1 MSDTPVHRAVEAEE
15 LIALIQAIKF
25 AHPEYGV
32 KRIHDKI
39 RSHGSDYASVSMKRI
54 KKYMKKIGLTN
65 SICHEKDMNNNKVVH
80 LMTIGGKSKSDRFQG
95 QGCDSSKG
103 DELKGSMKGAWL
115 PVKLDEPASKM
126 TQFPYQAVIQMK
138 FGGDGDATGSM
149 GEIYKIQVAAD
160 PGNSDK
166 GAVEYP
172 MMVYNK
178 ARNRK
183 TFMHPESPA
192 YAPVQKLIAS
202 SGATGVAGG
211 TKAYFWGQYR
221 SADDM
226 LHINTEALAPFQNW

>member
-1 MSDTPVHRAVEAEE
+1 MSDTPVPRIIEAEE

-32 KRIHDKI
+32 KRIYDEI
-39 RSHGSDYASVSMKRI
+39 RSHGSKYESISMKRVKKYI
-54 KKYMKKIGLTN
+54 KKLGMTN
-65 SICHEKDMNNNKVVH
+65 VVCPEGDKNGIVH
-80 LMTIGGKSKSDRFQG
+80 LMTIGGTSKSERNQDQKSNSG
-95 QGCDSSKG
+95 HCGEVKG
-103 DELKGSMKGAWL
+103 LVKGVWL

-126 TQFPYQAVIQMK
+126 TQFPYQAVIQMT

-160 PGNSDK
+160 PGNDSNVAAK
-166 GAVEYP
+166 YP

-192 YAPVQKLIAS
+192 YAPVHKHITS

-211 TKAYFWGQYR
+211 TKAYFWGQYK
-221 SADDM
+221 SVDDM
-226 LHINTEALAPFQNW
+226 LYINTETLAPFQDW